1 VVFSQTDAF
10 SVQDGYLKFN
20 ALPHWQPVELSQYW
34 RDMLTLE
41 NASNEA
47 RGSIL
52 DSLKTLNK
60 ALSNT
65 GQQ

>member
-1 VVFSQTDAF
+1 MSWQSSIRYRADN
-10 SVQDGYLKFN
+10 GHLKSN

-34 RDMLTLE
+34 RNMLAPA

-52 DSLKTLNK
+52 DTLNQ
-60 ALSNT
+60 AVGNRE
-65 GQQ
+65 QQ

>member
-1 VVFSQTDAF
+1 MRCRM
-10 SVQDGYLKFN
+10 
-20 ALPHWQPVELSQYW
+20 HWQPVELSQYW
-34 RDMLTLE
+34 RDMLAPA

-52 DSLKTLNK
+52 DSLKTLDQ
-60 ALSNT
+60 AVGNT